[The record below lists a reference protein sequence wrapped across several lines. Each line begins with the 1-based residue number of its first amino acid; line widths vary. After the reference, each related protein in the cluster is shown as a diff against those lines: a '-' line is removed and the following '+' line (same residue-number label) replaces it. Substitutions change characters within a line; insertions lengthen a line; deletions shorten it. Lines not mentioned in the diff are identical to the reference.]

1 MKGKKNIKIKNSINK
16 MASLQRIRNHG
27 ALLIAIVGLAM
38 LAFILGDFLN
48 SGSSFFNRS
57 RENVGVIEG
66 QKIHYTE
73 YEAAKDQLTEVY
85 KIESGRSDFDED
97 MHAQIRNQV
106 WNMLMMDYTLRAQA
120 EKIGIEITTHE
131 LSELCIGE
139 NPHQII
145 RGRRAF
151 MDENG
156 QFSRDAVVNLLQA
169 INNEDAEQNANLQQA
184 KTYWMYWEKAVRIS
198 YLQEK
203 YTTLLQHLLKANSLD
218 AEYAFNSRQ
227 NGVSAEYVMK
237 PYYAVADSL
246 VKVSE
251 GDIKKLYKQHK
262 EQYKQTPNRAIKYIA
277 FDIVPSEDDYKAAQ
291 TLMNNLQEEF
301 KTTEDVSLVVNTNSD
316 IMYDGR
322 DYSEETVPAQFKEFA
337 FGKGAKTGDCTEIL
351 FENNTYSMARIVKAG
366 YSMPDS
372 VELKAIVE
380 GGEDQELGWFKA
392 TDLPKNIAELAL
404 SGKRGERF
412 TVAQGMG
419 EQTYE
424 ILDIAKATPKVK
436 LAILAREVSPSSKTY
451 SVIYN
456 KAKQF
461 IVANNN
467 AEALEKAAQ
476 EAGMAVVPQY
486 NLTATTDKVGQLK
499 SSRPIVRWAF
509 EAKEGAVSDVFE
521 CGQQFI
527 VAALTEINDSEYR
540 SLESVRAELNY
551 EAMNN
556 AKAAYIQKELKGV
569 KSLEEAAQIT
579 GQQIQSVER
588 VTLADSRFGN
598 AGMEPAVI
606 GKTLAMGENQLSE
619 PIQGNMGVFVVKTG
633 AANNTAEQMNAEAEK
648 AQLASRYAYLPYQAM
663 QLIEDK
669 AEVTDNRA
677 NFQ

>member
-1 MKGKKNIKIKNSINK
+1 

-66 QKIHYTE
+66 QKVHYTE

-97 MHAQIRNQV
+97 THTQIRNQV
-106 WNMLMMDYTLRAQA
+106 WNMLMLDYTLRAQA
-120 EKIGIEITTHE
+120 EKIGMDVTTDE

-139 NPHQII
+139 NVHQII

-151 MDENG
+151 AGEDG
-156 QFSRDAVVNLLQA
+156 QFSRDAVISLLQA
-169 INNEDAEQNANLQQA
+169 INRDDEEGENANLKQA
-184 KTYWMYWEKAVRIS
+184 KTYWLYWEKAVRIS
-198 YLQEK
+198 YMQEK
-203 YTTLLQHLLKANSLD
+203 YSALLQHLIKANSLD
-218 AEYAFNSRQ
+218 AEYAFTSRQ
-227 NGVSAEYVMK
+227 NGVSAEYVMQ
-237 PYYAVADSL
+237 PYYTVADSL
-246 VKVSE
+246 VKVS
-251 GDIKKLYKQHK
+251 DSDLKKLYKQHK

-277 FDIVPSEDDYKAAQ
+277 FDIVPSEDDFKAAQ
-291 TLMNNLQEEF
+291 TLMTNLQEEF
-301 KTTEDVSLVVNTNSD
+301 KTTEDISLVVNTNSD
-316 IMYDGR
+316 VMYDGR
-322 DYSEETVPAQFKEFA
+322 DFSEETVPAQYKEFA
-337 FGKGAKTGDCTEIL
+337 FAKGAKEGDCTEIL
-351 FENNTYSMARIVKAG
+351 FENNTYSMARIMKAG
-366 YSMPDS
+366 YSLPDS

-392 TDLPKNIAELAL
+392 ADLPKNIYEPAFN
-404 SGKRGERF
+404 GKRGTRF

-424 ILDIAKATPKVK
+424 IMEQGKPTPKVK
-436 LAILAREVSPSSKTY
+436 LAILAREVTPSSKTY
-451 SVIYN
+451 SIIYN
-456 KAKQF
+456 NAKQF
-461 IVANNN
+461 IVNNNN
-467 AEALEKAAQ
+467 AEALTAAAE

-499 SSRPIVRWAF
+499 ASRPIVRWAF
-509 EAKEGAVSDVFE
+509 EAKEGQVSDVFE

-527 VAALTEINDSEYR
+527 VAALTEVNDGEYR
-540 SLESVRAELNY
+540 PLEAVRGELNY
-551 EAMNN
+551 EALNN
-556 AKAAYIQKELKGV
+556 AKAAYIIKQLKGV
-569 KSLEEAAQIT
+569 KSLEEAAQIM

-588 VTLADSRFGN
+588 VSLADSRFGN

-606 GKTLAMGENQLSE
+606 GATLAQGENALSE
-619 PIQGNMGVFVVKTG
+619 PIQGKMGVFVVKTG
-633 AANNTAEQMNAEAEK
+633 AANNAADELNVEMEK
-648 AQLASRYAYLPYQAM
+648 AQLSSRYAYLPYQAM

>member
-1 MKGKKNIKIKNSINK
+1 
-16 MASLQRIRNHG
+16 MASLQKIRNHG

-66 QKIHYTE
+66 QKVHYTE

-85 KIESGRSDFDED
+85 KIETGRSDFDED
-97 MHAQIRNQV
+97 THSQIRNQV

-120 EKIGIEITTHE
+120 EKIGMDITTDE

-139 NPHQII
+139 NVHQII

-151 MDENG
+151 AGEDG
-156 QFSRDAVVNLLQA
+156 QFSRDAVIGLLQA
-169 INNEDAEQNANLQQA
+169 INRDDEEGENANLKQA
-184 KTYWMYWEKAVRIS
+184 KTYWLYWEKAVRIS
-198 YLQEK
+198 YMQEK
-203 YTTLLQHLLKANSLD
+203 YNALLQHLLKANSLD

-227 NGVSAEYVMK
+227 NGVSAEYVMQ
-237 PYYAVADSL
+237 PYYTVADSL
-246 VKVSE
+246 VKVS
-251 GDIKKLYKQHK
+251 DSDLKKLYKQHK
-262 EQYKQTPNRAIKYIA
+262 EQYKQTPNRAIKYVA

-291 TLMNNLQEEF
+291 NLLTNLQEEF
-301 KTTEDVSLVVNTNSD
+301 KTTDDISLVVNTNSD

-322 DYSEETVPAQFKEFA
+322 DFSEETVPAQYKDFA
-337 FGKGAKTGDCTEIL
+337 FAKGAKEGDCTEIQ
-351 FENNTYSMARIVKAG
+351 FENNTYSMARIMKAG
-366 YSMPDS
+366 YSLPDS

-392 TDLPKNIAELAL
+392 TDLPKNIAEPAFA
-404 SGKRGERF
+404 GKRGTRF

-424 ILDIAKATPKVK
+424 IMEQGKPTPKVK
-436 LAILAREVSPSSKTY
+436 LAILAREVTPSSKTY
-451 SVIYN
+451 SIIYN
-456 KAKQF
+456 SAKQF
-461 IVANNN
+461 IVTNPN
-467 AEALEKAAQ
+467 AEALEAAAQ
-476 EAGMAVVPQY
+476 EAGMAVIPQY

-499 SSRPIVRWAF
+499 ASRPIVRWAF

-527 VAALTEINDSEYR
+527 VAALTEVNDGEYR
-540 SLESVRAELNY
+540 PMEAVRAELNY
-551 EAMNN
+551 EALNN
-556 AKAAYIQKELKGV
+556 AKAAYIIKQLKGV
-569 KSLEEAAQIT
+569 KSLEEAAQIM

-588 VTLADSRFGN
+588 VSLADSRFGN

-606 GKTLAMGENQLSE
+606 GATLAQGENALSE
-619 PIQGNMGVFVVKTG
+619 PIQGKMGVFVVKTG
-633 AANNTAEQMNAEAEK
+633 AANNTADELNVELEK
-648 AQLASRYAYLPYQAM
+648 AQLSSHYAYLPYQAM
-663 QLIEDK
+663 QLIEEK